1 MNTHDPEIS
10 RNSLRNRVLQG
21 GVWIFT
27 FRISKQVL
35 GFIRIVVLARLL
47 APHDFGLFGI
57 ALLTLSVFDTFS
69 QTGFGDALVQ
79 KPGDISKY
87 LDVSWTVTMVRG
99 VVLFC
104 LIFFSAPMIAAFFDS
119 TQATL
124 FIRIIALSILLKACT
139 NVGVIYF
146 PKQLTFDK
154 QFTFD
159 LTSNLV
165 DFIVAIT
172 AALLL
177 RNAWAL
183 VFGSLAGNL
192 TRLGLSYHLHPYRPR
207 LRWDWEKIKELLGF
221 GKWIWATTALVFL
234 VNQGD
239 DLVVGRML
247 GAAALGFYQMAYRIA
262 NLTAT
267 EFAEVVARVTFPAYA
282 RLQDEKHSLRNAFMD
297 TTRLTLFIS
306 TLPMIL
312 IVLLASDLTE
322 VILGKK
328 WMPMVPAMQVL
339 ALVGLARAAAATAR
353 PVLLAVAR
361 PDVDTKLKIL
371 QLILL
376 AAAIV
381 PLSIKWEI
389 LGTSIAVLLSAGVM
403 AIASGVAASKLIG
416 CHNRHLLTSA
426 IHPLICAMAACVLHF
441 MAEPYVPGTG
451 GLQIAVSLS
460 IAIVA
465 YLAVAAVL
473 DKFFGYGIRTILQN
487 RVFNVISKE

>member
-1 MNTHDPEIS
+1 VI
-10 RNSLRNRVLQG
+10 
-21 GVWIFT
+21 
-27 FRISKQVL
+27 
-35 GFIRIVVLARLL
+35 LARLL
-47 APHDFGLFGI
+47 APNDFGLFGI

-87 LDVSWTVTMVRG
+87 LDISWTVTIVRG
-99 VVLFC
+99 VVLFG
-104 LIFFSAPMIAAFFDS
+104 LIFFSAPAIAAFFDS

-124 FIRIIALSILLKACT
+124 FIRIIALSILLKACN

-159 LTSNLV
+159 LASNLV

-183 VFGSLAGNL
+183 VFGSLAGNM

-207 LRWDWEKIKELLGF
+207 LQWDWVKIKELLGF
-221 GKWIWATTALVFL
+221 GKWIWAATALVFL

-247 GAAALGFYQMAYRIA
+247 GTAALGFYQMAYRIA

-267 EFAEVVARVTFPAYA
+267 EIAEVVARVAFPAYA
-282 RLQDEKHSLRNAFMD
+282 RLQDEKNTLRKAFMD

-312 IVLLASDLTE
+312 IVLLAADLTA
-322 VILGKK
+322 VVLGKK

-339 ALVGLARAAAATAR
+339 ALVGLARAVAATTR

-361 PDVDTKLKIL
+361 PDVETKLKIL

-376 AAAIV
+376 AALIV

-389 LGTSIAVLLSAGVM
+389 LGTAIAVLVSAGVM
-403 AIASGVAASKLIG
+403 AIASGVAASKLIA
-416 CHNRHLLTSA
+416 CHNRHLFTSV
-426 IHPLICAMAACVLHF
+426 IYPLVCTMAVCALHF
-441 MAEPYVPGTG
+441 MVKPYFPGTG
-451 GLQIAVSLS
+451 GLQIAVSLT
-460 IAIVA
+460 IVVGA
-465 YLAVAAVL
+465 YLAVAAAL
-473 DKFFGYGIRTILQN
+473 DKFFGYGIRTILQK
-487 RVFNVISKE
+487 RVFNVMSKQ